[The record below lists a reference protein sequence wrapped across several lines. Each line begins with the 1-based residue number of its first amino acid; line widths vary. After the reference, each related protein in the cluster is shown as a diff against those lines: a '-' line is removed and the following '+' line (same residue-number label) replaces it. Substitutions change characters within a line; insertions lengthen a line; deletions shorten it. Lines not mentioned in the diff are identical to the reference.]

1 MKAINKLNGKNAE
14 LVKFI
19 AIGRVCRASN
29 VFERVKFV
37 ESKHSLIWG

>member
-19 AIGRVCRASN
+19 ASGTVCKTGN
-29 VFERVKFV
+29 VF
-37 ESKHSLIWG
+37 H